1 MQLPVHNI
9 KGEVVG
15 KAEASDVV
23 FGAPE
28 NPDLVHQALVYYQ
41 ANQRQGSSN
50 TLTRAFVSG
59 GGRKPFAQKGTGRA
73 RVGSIRSPIWR
84 GGGIVFGPS
93 PRDYTQRT
101 PKRMRWA
108 ALKASLSSRAR
119 DGELLVVDKLNLAE
133 AKTKYIVSALAS
145 LNVTGTVLLVADG
158 AEPEVLRA
166 AKNVP
171 KLKMMPAF
179 QLNTVDLLKHRRI
192 IMTVD
197 AVREAERIWGGPF
210 VRKGKRAAP
219 AAADKGTPDN
229 GAGDNDAAKDEG

>member
-1 MQLPVHNI
+1 MKIRLLDI
-9 KGEVVG
+9 EG
-15 KAEASDVV
+15 KSLGHIDVLDDL
-23 FGAPE
+23 FNAPAK
-28 NPDLVHQALVYYQ
+28 PALVHQVVVGQ
-41 ANQRQGSSN
+41 HANARQGTSS
-50 TLTRAFVSG
+50 TKTRAQVSG
-59 GGRKPFAQKGTGRA
+59 GGRKPWRQKGTGRA